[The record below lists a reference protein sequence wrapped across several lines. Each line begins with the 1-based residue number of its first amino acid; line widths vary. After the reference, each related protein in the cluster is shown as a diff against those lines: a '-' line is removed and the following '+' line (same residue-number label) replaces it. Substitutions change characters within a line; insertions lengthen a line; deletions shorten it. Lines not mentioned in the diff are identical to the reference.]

1 MGSDTRAASVR
12 SPRPD
17 GVRPCL
23 VPASETGGSGE
34 GGPSSPPRERG
45 SHTPLFISIKI
56 LWRTW
61 CPLGDRGGT
70 GHLGLEPLT
79 KSALAYWQG
88 GPSLCVHTGR
98 NRGPRLPSPEGLRA
112 GCAGAQREP
121 VLSTAALLGLDSLT
135 LSPRQ
140 VATLAE
146 GREWSLASS
155 PAQNWTPP
163 QPRTLPSTAHR

>member
-1 MGSDTRAASVR
+1 M
-12 SPRPD
+12 
-17 GVRPCL
+17 
-23 VPASETGGSGE
+23 
-34 GGPSSPPRERG
+34 
-45 SHTPLFISIKI
+45 
-56 LWRTW
+56 
-61 CPLGDRGGT
+61 
-70 GHLGLEPLT
+70 T
-79 KSALAYWQG
+79 KSALASWQG